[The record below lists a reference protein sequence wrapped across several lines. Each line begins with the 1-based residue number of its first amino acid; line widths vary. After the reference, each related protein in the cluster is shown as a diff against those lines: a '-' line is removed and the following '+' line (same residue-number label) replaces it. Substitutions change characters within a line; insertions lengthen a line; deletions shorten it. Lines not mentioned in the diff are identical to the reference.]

1 VKGLRGYLKRDGL
14 LLLGSVLL
22 GVLVWKYVDDELTE
36 SRKVVVRLNMVV
48 PEGLTVVSGAV
59 NGVEV
64 TLRGPRGRMAGLDP
78 SRVVARYEIPM
89 PGESRGSV
97 LVRLSENDFTGL
109 PEGVGVAVLPEG
121 FTVTVEKQ
129 VEKLVD
135 VRVNVNQPP
144 EGFEITRAYALPSKV
159 KVRGTR
165 DDIEPMTHVLTEPI
179 DVSGERRNIERK
191 ADLEAG
197 PRVRCSE
204 RVLVVVEIGRPP
216 VPRDVHNVEVMVLAP
231 QNFGRRVELEETAI
245 TVRVLCDPQMV
256 GVVDPR
262 SIRAMVDVSGLAELK
277 DDTYELPVLL
287 QLPRSLS
294 LPQGAKTPRVR
305 VRLK

>member
-1 VKGLRGYLKRDGL
+1 MKGLRAYLKRDGL
-14 LLLGSVLL
+14 LLLGSLLL

-36 SRKVVVRLNMVV
+36 GRKVVVRLNMVV
-48 PEGLTVVSGAV
+48 PEGLTVISGAV
-59 NGVEV
+59 SGVEV

-78 SRVVARYEIPM
+78 SRVEARYRIPM
-89 PGESRGSV
+89 PEEPRGSV
-97 LVRLSENDFTGL
+97 LVRLSEEDFTGL
-109 PEGVGVAVLPEG
+109 PQGVAVAVLPEG

-135 VRVNVNQPP
+135 VRVNVNRPP

-165 DDIEPMTHVLTEPI
+165 EDIEPMTHVLTEAI
-179 DVSGERRNIERK
+179 DVSGERRNVERK
-191 ADLEAG
+191 ADLEVG
-197 PRVRCSE
+197 PRVHCSE

-216 VPRDVHNVEVMVLAP
+216 VPRDVHNVEVMILAP
-231 QNFGRRVELEETAI
+231 QNFGRRVDLEEAAI

-305 VRLK
+305 VRLR